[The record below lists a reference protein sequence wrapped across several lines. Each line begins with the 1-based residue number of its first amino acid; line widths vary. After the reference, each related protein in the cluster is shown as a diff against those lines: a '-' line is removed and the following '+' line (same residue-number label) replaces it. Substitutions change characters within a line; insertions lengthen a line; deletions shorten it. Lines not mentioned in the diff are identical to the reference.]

1 MNAIPQK
8 SDDFKRI
15 REARS
20 SEMVEIMRHRRGMY
34 TDMGFED
41 ATALDAMEHT
51 SEEFIRKAIIDGEY
65 HQWFAETSQ
74 SRVIGG
80 VAVLVHPWVSSPTNP
95 RPERAYVL
103 NMYVYPEFRR
113 QGIARELM
121 RTAIE
126 WCRKHR
132 FRSLYLHASEN
143 GRRLY
148 EELGFKSTN
157 EMRIE
162 F

>member
-8 SDDFKRI
+8 SDDFI
-15 REARS
+15 REARP
-20 SEMVEIMRHRRGMY
+20 SEMMEIMRHRRGMFM
-34 TDMGFED
+34 DMGFED
-41 ATALDAMEHT
+41 PTALDAMQRT
-51 SEEFIRKAIIDGEY
+51 SEEFMRKAVTDGEY

-80 VAVLVHPWVSSPTNP
+80 VAVLVHPWVSSPTDP

-121 RTAIE
+121 STALE
-126 WCRKHR
+126 WCRKHG
-132 FRSLYLHASEN
+132 FRSEYLHASEN

-148 EELGFKSTN
+148 EELGFKPTN